1 MSKKKKNS
9 LSDLKLTP
17 TQTRKIYNIISELVG
32 DKKMPEIEDEKE
44 YPYVKGHATL
54 LADTE
59 VAETY
64 HLYISLLNS
73 SVKIFRRIT
82 VPSNMRLEHLAKII
96 ILAMGWSGEHL
107 SMFQAQG
114 KYYDSHE
121 KDYDDPDWSSRTID
135 SMAVTVQDVLRKK
148 GQSIKFE
155 YDFGDSWMHQ
165 VRLSSIEEHP
175 SDNVTVD
182 SGAGGCPPEDIGGV
196 WGYEEMLECGEI
208 TPEKFSL
215 AVARYAVANY
225 VKRVR
230 SKEQKYV
237 EEPTKKATTKRAQT
251 LRILPY
257 PFSISTIRQLHPR
270 TLQPTNVDS
279 DYAKFANDMERAL
292 LESDLPEM
300 VLTAN
305 ALKAIISR
313 VVMYFEDIVADA
325 GMWRAFVRKNQEL
338 YGRSYPFYESEG
350 ELYVDEPDINAVR
363 LLVWDAFRD
372 FLGYD
377 RVINP
382 ENQVVNEIA
391 KMLYDMLESEFEKI
405 PINEAMANYF
415 RKATFANDFYET
427 CNVLKWI
434 FFDCYLTSDARADDI
449 VEEIKTKYTCVMKD
463 EDAYLQA
470 ECSTPMFTQVGM
482 LALLPKEWLAMFVGE
497 VGSKEVAQKI
507 ADIEATIPVEIMR
520 MTSYDKHSIS
530 FETPED
536 KKIVIERGPSYNI
549 SDSKLKKY
557 SGAIG
562 AYAKYDGK
570 WYPNGKE
577 LWGDINQIF
586 EKHKQGLQEEEGLT
600 QQQYDHLMESSGGS
614 PLLYFKD
621 ARKLKAFLKK
631 EFNADEVKKALSDI
645 ALNAE
650 DIAIFAPGPDK
661 PINIMPDVAA
671 YICDPRNPYYDQ
683 REAKKYALN
692 IVASRN
698 SVPGVAARYLISH
711 KMLPDAAINS
721 TKGIEYGQKQL
732 QDNMDFFA
740 RAYRREMY

>member
-1 MSKKKKNS
+1 
-9 LSDLKLTP
+9 
-17 TQTRKIYNIISELVG
+17 
-32 DKKMPEIEDEKE
+32 MPS
-44 YPYVKGHATL
+44 AT
-54 LADTE
+54 
-59 VAETY
+59 
-64 HLYISLLNS
+64 S
-73 SVKIFRRIT
+73 F
-82 VPSNMRLEHLAKII
+82 
-96 ILAMGWSGEHL
+96 
-107 SMFQAQG
+107 
-114 KYYDSHE
+114 
-121 KDYDDPDWSSRTID
+121 
-135 SMAVTVQDVLRKK
+135 
-148 GQSIKFE
+148 
-155 YDFGDSWMHQ
+155 
-165 VRLSSIEEHP
+165 
-175 SDNVTVD
+175 
-182 SGAGGCPPEDIGGV
+182 
-196 WGYEEMLECGEI
+196 
-208 TPEKFSL
+208 
-215 AVARYAVANY
+215 
-225 VKRVR
+225 
-230 SKEQKYV
+230 
-237 EEPTKKATTKRAQT
+237 
-251 LRILPY
+251 
-257 PFSISTIRQLHPR
+257 
-270 TLQPTNVDS
+270 
-279 DYAKFANDMERAL
+279 
-292 LESDLPEM
+292 
-300 VLTAN
+300 
-305 ALKAIISR
+305 
-313 VVMYFEDIVADA
+313 
-325 GMWRAFVRKNQEL
+325 
-338 YGRSYPFYESEG
+338 
-350 ELYVDEPDINAVR
+350 
-363 LLVWDAFRD
+363 
-372 FLGYD
+372 GYD

-586 EKHKQGLQEEEGLT
+586 EEHKQGLQEEEGLT

-650 DIAIFAPGPDK
+650 DIAMFAPGPDK